1 MGSTPTPHDAV
12 FKKFL
17 SHTETAR
24 DFLQIHLPP
33 ALLQRCNL
41 DTLQLTSGSFIEDDL
56 RSCCSDILYSLK
68 AGSGDGYIYCLIEH
82 QSTPNKLMCFRM
94 MRYAFSAMQQH
105 LDAGHK
111 ELPLVIPI
119 LFYHGQETPYKYSMN
134 WLQGFSDP
142 GLAEQIYFSDFPL
155 VDVTVI
161 PDEEIMTHRRIAAL
175 ELLQKHIRLRD
186 LSEKFE
192 PLVTVIS
199 SGYTTDEQLVVLIN
213 YMVQAGETADPES
226 FIREL
231 AERSPQ
237 QKETLMTIA
246 EKLEQ
251 KGVAKGLQQGRQE
264 GRLEGRLEVAHK
276 MLARGLD
283 FAAVQEMTGL
293 TADEL
298 KQLH

>member
-1 MGSTPTPHDAV
+1 MGLTPTPHDAV
-12 FKKFL
+12 FKKIL
-17 SHTETAR
+17 SHNETAR
-24 DFLQIHLPP
+24 DFLQIHLPR
-33 ALLQRCNL
+33 ALLQCCNL
-41 DTLQLTSGSFIEDDL
+41 DTLQLTSSSFIEDDL
-56 RSCCSDILYSLK
+56 RSSCSDILYSLK
-68 AGSGDGYIYCLIEH
+68 AGSGEGYIYCLIEH
-82 QSTPNKLMCFRM
+82 QSTPNKMMCFRM

-142 GLAEQIYFSDFPL
+142 ALAEQIYFSDFPL

-161 PDEEIMTHRRIAAL
+161 PDDEIMTHRRMAAL
-175 ELLQKHIRLRD
+175 ELLQKHIRQRD

-192 PLVTVIS
+192 SLVTVIR
-199 SGYTTDEQLVVLIN
+199 SGYTTNEQLVVLIN
-213 YMVQAGETADPES
+213 YMVQAGEAADQEF

-231 AERSPQ
+231 AERLPQ

-246 EKLEQ
+246 EQLEQ
-251 KGVAKGLQQGRQE
+251 KGVAKGLQLGRQQ
-264 GRLEGRLEVAHK
+264 GILEVARK

-283 FAAVQEMTGL
+283 FTAVQEITGL

-298 KQLH
+298 KELH